1 MRILAAVV
9 THNRLSL
16 VQRCYQKIK
25 DQSYLPSEILIID
38 NDSNDGTQEYF
49 KSINCSYIRQ
59 SNSGSSGGWNTA
71 IAYALKINLM
81 QYG

>member
-1 MRILAAVV
+1 MNYLKFELQLTESFKSHYRYENSVAVV

-38 NDSNDGTQEYF
+38 NDSNDGTQEY
-49 KSINCSYIRQ
+49 
-59 SNSGSSGGWNTA
+59 
-71 IAYALKINLM
+71 
-81 QYG
+81 